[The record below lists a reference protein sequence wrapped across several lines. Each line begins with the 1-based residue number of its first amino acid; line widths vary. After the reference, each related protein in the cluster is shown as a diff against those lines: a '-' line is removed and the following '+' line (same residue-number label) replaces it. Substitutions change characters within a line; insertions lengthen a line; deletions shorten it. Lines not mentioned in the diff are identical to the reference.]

1 MWMGLYNVTFSLQET
16 LAFLSGKLKHF
27 MASSQSFVTFQGSE
41 LCPRARGPIL
51 VYLVGTL

>member
-1 MWMGLYNVTFSLQET
+1 MWMGLYNVILSLQET

-41 LCPRARGPIL
+41 LCPRARGP
-51 VYLVGTL
+51 YLSISSP